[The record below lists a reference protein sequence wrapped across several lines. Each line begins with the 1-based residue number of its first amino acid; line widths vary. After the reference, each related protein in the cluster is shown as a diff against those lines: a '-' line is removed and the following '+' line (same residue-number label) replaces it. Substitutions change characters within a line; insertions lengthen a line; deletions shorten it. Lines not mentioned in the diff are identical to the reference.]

1 MRAGRRD
8 AERGPTAA
16 ADHAGGSAADPVEIA
31 REICLRQ
38 LTARA
43 RSRAELAATLRSR
56 GVADDVAV
64 VVLDR
69 LTAVGLVDD
78 SALAAAYVSSA
89 RAQRGL
95 GRQALAA
102 ELRRRGV
109 HQEVVEAAT
118 AVVADSDEEEA
129 ARELVRRRL
138 PSMARL
144 PAQARTRRLVAMLA
158 RRGYSAELSSRVVRE
173 LADRSQGD
181 DDELDDGHDAGW

>member
-16 ADHAGGSAADPVEIA
+16 ADHVGGSAADPVEIA